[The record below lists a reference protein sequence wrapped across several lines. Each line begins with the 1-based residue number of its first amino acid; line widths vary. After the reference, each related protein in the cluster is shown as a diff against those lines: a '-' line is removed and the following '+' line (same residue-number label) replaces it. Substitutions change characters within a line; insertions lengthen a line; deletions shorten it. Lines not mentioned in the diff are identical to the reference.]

1 MFSPVGNRSIQP
13 ANPGVFMCVRVS
25 FASPNA
31 LPAFDAD
38 ERVITLPRDLPPAH
52 TVTLVRAILRELI
65 AEQPELGAVCWCG
78 APVDLEPR
86 VPEQRRSEQVVKHGA

>member
-1 MFSPVGNRSIQP
+1 
-13 ANPGVFMCVRVS
+13 MCVRVS

-38 ERVITLPRDLPPAH
+38 ERVIAVPRGLSPAH
-52 TVTLVRAILRELI
+52 TVTLVRAILVELV

-78 APVDLEPR
+78 APVDLTPR
-86 VPEQRRSEQVVKHGA
+86 IPHQRRSEQVVKHGA